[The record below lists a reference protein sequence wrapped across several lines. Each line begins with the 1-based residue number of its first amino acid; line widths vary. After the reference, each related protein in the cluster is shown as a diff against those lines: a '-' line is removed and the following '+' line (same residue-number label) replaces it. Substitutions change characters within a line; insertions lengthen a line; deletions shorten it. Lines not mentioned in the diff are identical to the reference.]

1 MPLSPDQEQLEHE
14 LRVEQMQTNI
24 ENNRLNMDKLRN
36 DLKYESRKF
45 LLQTLAVGATLIIA
59 TATVTTV
66 VVNYVNRQAERDA
79 VHYSGKF

>member
-1 MPLSPDQEQLEHE
+1 MPLSPEQERLEHE
-14 LRVEQMQTNI
+14 LRVEQMLTNI
-24 ENNRLNMDKLRN
+24 ENTRLNMKKLES

-66 VVNYVNRQAERDA
+66 VVNYVNHQAEREA
-79 VHYSGKF
+79 MPRPGKF

>member
-14 LRVEQMQTNI
+14 GVEQMPSNI
-24 ENNRLNMDKLRN
+24 GNARPDMDKLHR
-36 DLKYESRKF
+36 DLRADSRKF

-66 VVNYVNRQAERDA
+66 IVNYVNHQTEREA
-79 VHYSGKF
+79 VPYSGKF